1 MKLTEKTLW
10 KNIKSAEFLPV
21 YLIKGS
27 EPYLKLKYT
36 NLLAGSV
43 VPAGLEV
50 FNYHKLDGEN
60 VTMNELAECVEALP
74 AMCER
79 TCVLVHDLDFEK
91 LSDPDRSALVDLLKD
106 APDTCT
112 LIFWQD
118 TVGFS
123 LKTKKMKDLQGLIDD
138 VGAVVDLNART
149 RQDLVRFVVSECK
162 RENRSILPGTAEYLL
177 DSVGEDMGN
186 LVTELEKLCNYT
198 ENEVT
203 KEDVDAVCIKSLE
216 ATAFQMIDALLDNN
230 FDRVFHALS
239 ILFDRKT
246 EPMMIL
252 GALVSTYSDMYRA
265 KVTERDGRQQKDLK
279 KLFPVAYKSDFKL
292 RNAFRRAGRFS
303 MPALRKS
310 LELLAEAD
318 AKLKST
324 SVDHRTVF
332 EKLMI
337 ELALARREKASS
349 QDS

>member
-10 KNIKSAEFLPV
+10 KNIKSQEFLPV
-21 YLIKGS
+21 YLLKGS
-27 EPYLKLKYT
+27 EPYLKLNYA

-60 VTMNELAECVEALP
+60 VTMNELVECVEALP

-91 LSDPDRSALVDLLKD
+91 LDDSDREALVELLSD

-118 TVGFS
+118 TVGFPQ
-123 LKTKKMKDLQGLIDD
+123 KTKKMKELLALIDE
-138 VGAVVDLNART
+138 VGAVVDLDART
-149 RQDLVRFVVSECK
+149 RQDLVRFVISECGK
-162 RENRSILPGTAEYLL
+162 SDRAISAYTAEYLL
-177 DSVGEDMGN
+177 DNVGEDMGN
-186 LVTELEKLCNYT
+186 LVTEIEKLCNFT
-198 ENEVT
+198 EREIT
-203 KEDVDAVCIKSLE
+203 QSDIDKVCVRSLE

-230 FDRVFHALS
+230 FDRVFQALG
-239 ILFDRKT
+239 ILFDMKT

-265 KVTERDGRQQKDLK
+265 KVVAHEGGQQRDLK
-279 KLFPVAYKSDFKL
+279 KLFPQAYKSDFKL

-310 LELLAEAD
+310 LERLAEAD
-318 AKLKST
+318 TKLKST
-324 SVDHRTVF
+324 SGDHGTVF
-332 EKLMI
+332 EQLRI
-337 ELALARREKASS
+337 ELALARREKA
-349 QDS
+349 

>member
-1 MKLTEKTLW
+1 MALKFTEKTLW
-10 KNIKSAEFLPV
+10 KNIKSQEFLPV

-36 NLLAGSV
+36 NLLAGGV

-91 LSDPDRSALVDLLKD
+91 LADPDREALIELLSD

-118 TVGFS
+118 TVGFP
-123 LKTKKMKDLQGLIDD
+123 LKTKKMKELGALLEE
-138 VGAVVDLNART
+138 VGAVVDLDART
-149 RQDLVRFVVSECK
+149 RQDLVKFIISECRK
-162 RENRSILPGTAEYLL
+162 SERVISPYAAEYLL
-177 DSVGEDMGN
+177 DNVGEDMGN
-186 LVTELEKLCNYT
+186 LVTEIEKLCNYT
-198 ENEVT
+198 ERDVT
-203 KEDVDAVCIKSLE
+203 EADVDAVCVKSLE

-230 FDRVFHALS
+230 FDRVFQALG
-239 ILFDRKT
+239 ILFDLKT

-265 KVTERDGRQQKDLK
+265 KVVAHEGGQQRDLK
-279 KLFPVAYKSDFKL
+279 KLFPQAYKSEFKL

-303 MPALRKS
+303 MPALRRS

-318 AKLKST
+318 TKLKST
-324 SVDHRTVF
+324 SEDHRTVF

-337 ELALARREKASS
+337 ELALARRQTA
-349 QDS
+349 

>member
-1 MKLTEKTLW
+1 MKLNEKTLW
-10 KNIKSAEFLPV
+10 KNIKSQEYLPV
-21 YLIKGS
+21 YLLKGN
-27 EPYLKLKYT
+27 EPYLKLNYA

-50 FNYHKLDGEN
+50 FNYHKLDGET
-60 VTMNELAECVEALP
+60 VTMNELVECVEALP

-91 LSDPDRSALVDLLKD
+91 LSDPDREALVDLLSD

-118 TVGFS
+118 TVGFPQ
-123 LKTKKMKDLQGLIDD
+123 KTKKMKELLALIDEA
-138 VGAVVDLNART
+138 GAVVDLDART
-149 RQDLVRFVVSECK
+149 RQDLVKFVVTECGK
-162 RENRSILPGTAEYLL
+162 SDRVISAYTAEYLI
-177 DSVGEDMGN
+177 DNVGEDMSN
-186 LVTELEKLCNYT
+186 LVTEIEKLCNFAEREIT
-198 ENEVT
+198 QA
-203 KEDVDAVCIKSLE
+203 DIDSVCIRSLE
-216 ATAFQMIDALLDNN
+216 ATAFQMIDALLDNQ
-230 FDRVFHALS
+230 FDRVFRSLG
-239 ILFDRKT
+239 ILFDMKT

-265 KVTERDGRQQKDLK
+265 KVVAHEGGQQRDLK
-279 KLFPVAYKSDFKL
+279 KLFPQTYKSDFKL

-318 AKLKST
+318 TKLKST
-324 SVDHRTVF
+324 SEDHRTVF

-337 ELALARREKASS
+337 ELALARRQKA
-349 QDS
+349 

>member
-1 MKLTEKTLW
+1 MKLNEKTLW
-10 KNIKSAEFLPV
+10 KNIKSQEYLPV
-21 YLIKGS
+21 YLLKGS
-27 EPYLKLKYT
+27 EPYLKLNYA

-50 FNYHKLDGEN
+50 FNYHKLDGET
-60 VTMNELAECVEALP
+60 VTMNELVECVEALP

-91 LSDPDRSALVDLLKD
+91 LSDPDREALVDLLSD

-118 TVGFS
+118 TVGFPQ
-123 LKTKKMKDLQGLIDD
+123 KTKKMKELLALIDEA
-138 VGAVVDLNART
+138 GAVVDLDART
-149 RQDLVRFVVSECK
+149 RQDLVKFVVTECGK
-162 RENRSILPGTAEYLL
+162 SDRVISAYTAEYLI
-177 DSVGEDMGN
+177 DNVGEDMSN
-186 LVTELEKLCNYT
+186 LVTEIEKLCNFAEREIT
-198 ENEVT
+198 QA
-203 KEDVDAVCIKSLE
+203 DIDSVCIRSLE
-216 ATAFQMIDALLDNN
+216 ATAFQMIDALLDNQ
-230 FDRVFHALS
+230 FDRVFRSLG
-239 ILFDRKT
+239 ILFDMKT

-265 KVTERDGRQQKDLK
+265 KVVAHEGGQQRDLK
-279 KLFPVAYKSDFKL
+279 KLFPQAYKSDFKL

-318 AKLKST
+318 TKLKST
-324 SVDHRTVF
+324 SEDHRTVF

-337 ELALARREKASS
+337 ELALARRQKA
-349 QDS
+349 

>member
-1 MKLTEKTLW
+1 MKLNEKTLW
-10 KNIKSAEFLPV
+10 KNIKSQEYLPV
-21 YLIKGS
+21 YLLKGS
-27 EPYLKLKYT
+27 EPYLKLNYA

-50 FNYHKLDGEN
+50 FNYHKLDGET
-60 VTMNELAECVEALP
+60 VTMNELVECVEALP

-91 LSDPDRSALVDLLKD
+91 LSDPDREALVDLLSD

-118 TVGFS
+118 TVGFPQ
-123 LKTKKMKDLQGLIDD
+123 KTKKMKELLALIDEA
-138 VGAVVDLNART
+138 GAVVDLDARS
-149 RQDLVRFVVSECK
+149 RQDLVKFVVTECGK
-162 RENRSILPGTAEYLL
+162 SDRVISAYTAEYLI
-177 DSVGEDMGN
+177 DNVGEDMSN
-186 LVTELEKLCNYT
+186 LVTEIEKLCNFAEREIT
-198 ENEVT
+198 QA
-203 KEDVDAVCIKSLE
+203 DIDSVCIRSLE
-216 ATAFQMIDALLDNN
+216 ATAFQMIDALLDNQ
-230 FDRVFHALS
+230 FDRVFRSLG
-239 ILFDRKT
+239 ILFDMKT

-265 KVTERDGRQQKDLK
+265 KVVAHEGGQQRDLK
-279 KLFPVAYKSDFKL
+279 KLFPQAYKSDFKL

-318 AKLKST
+318 TKLKST
-324 SVDHRTVF
+324 SEDHRTVF

-337 ELALARREKASS
+337 ELALARRQKA
-349 QDS
+349 

>member
-1 MKLTEKTLW
+1 MKLNEKTLW
-10 KNIKSAEFLPV
+10 KNIKSQEYLPV
-21 YLIKGS
+21 YLLKGN
-27 EPYLKLKYT
+27 EPYLKLNYA

-50 FNYHKLDGEN
+50 FNYHKLDGET
-60 VTMNELAECVEALP
+60 VTMNELVECVEALP

-91 LSDPDRSALVDLLKD
+91 LSDPDREALVDLLSD

-118 TVGFS
+118 TVGFPQ
-123 LKTKKMKDLQGLIDD
+123 KTKKMKELLALIDEA
-138 VGAVVDLNART
+138 GAVVDLDART
-149 RQDLVRFVVSECK
+149 RQDLVKFVVTECGK
-162 RENRSILPGTAEYLL
+162 SDRVISAYTAEYLI
-177 DSVGEDMGN
+177 DNVGEDMSN
-186 LVTELEKLCNYT
+186 LVTEIEKLCNFAEREIT
-198 ENEVT
+198 QA
-203 KEDVDAVCIKSLE
+203 DIDSVCIRSLE
-216 ATAFQMIDALLDNN
+216 ATAFQMIDALLDNQ
-230 FDRVFHALS
+230 FDRVFRSLG
-239 ILFDRKT
+239 ILFDMKT

-265 KVTERDGRQQKDLK
+265 KVVAHEGGQQRDLK
-279 KLFPVAYKSDFKL
+279 KLFPQAYKSEFKL

-318 AKLKST
+318 TKLKST
-324 SVDHRTVF
+324 SEDHRTVF

-337 ELALARREKASS
+337 ELALARRQKA
-349 QDS
+349 

>member
-10 KNIKSAEFLPV
+10 KNIKSEEFLPV
-21 YLIKGS
+21 YLLKGS
-27 EPYLKLKYT
+27 EPYLKLNYA

-50 FNYHKLDGEN
+50 FNFHKLDGET
-60 VTMNELAECVEALP
+60 VTMNELVECVEALP

-91 LSDPDRSALVDLLKD
+91 LDDSDRDALVDLLSD

-118 TVGFS
+118 TVGFPQ
-123 LKTKKMKDLQGLIDD
+123 KTKKMKELLALIDEA
-138 VGAVVDLNART
+138 GAVVDLDART
-149 RQDLVRFVVSECK
+149 RQDLVRFVITECGK
-162 RENRSILPGTAEYLL
+162 SDRVISAYTAEYLL
-177 DSVGEDMGN
+177 DNVGEDMGN
-186 LVTELEKLCNYT
+186 LVTEIEKLCNYAEREIT
-198 ENEVT
+198 QADIDT
-203 KEDVDAVCIKSLE
+203 VCVRSLE

-230 FDRVFHALS
+230 FDRVFQALG
-239 ILFDRKT
+239 ILFDMKT

-265 KVTERDGRQQKDLK
+265 KVVAHEGGQQRDLK
-279 KLFPVAYKSDFKL
+279 KLFPQAYKSEFKL

-318 AKLKST
+318 TKLKST
-324 SVDHRTVF
+324 SEDHRTVF

-337 ELALARREKASS
+337 ELALARRQRA
-349 QDS
+349 

>member
-1 MKLTEKTLW
+1 MKLNEKTLW
-10 KNIKSAEFLPV
+10 KNIKSQEHLPV
-21 YLIKGS
+21 YLLKGN
-27 EPYLKLKYT
+27 EPYLKLNYA

-50 FNYHKLDGEN
+50 FNYHKLDGET
-60 VTMNELAECVEALP
+60 VTMNELVDCVEALP

-91 LSDPDRSALVDLLKD
+91 LSDPDREALVDLLSD

-118 TVGFS
+118 TVGFPQ
-123 LKTKKMKDLQGLIDD
+123 KTKKMKELLALIDEA
-138 VGAVVDLNART
+138 GAVVDLDART
-149 RQDLVRFVVSECK
+149 RQDLVKFVVTECGK
-162 RENRSILPGTAEYLL
+162 SDRVISVYTAEYLI
-177 DSVGEDMGN
+177 DNVGEDMSN
-186 LVTELEKLCNYT
+186 LVTEIEKLCNFAEREIT
-198 ENEVT
+198 QA
-203 KEDVDAVCIKSLE
+203 DIDSVCIRSLE
-216 ATAFQMIDALLDNN
+216 ATAFQMIDALLDNQ
-230 FDRVFHALS
+230 FDRVFRSLG
-239 ILFDRKT
+239 ILFDMKT

-265 KVTERDGRQQKDLK
+265 KVVAHEGGQQRDLK
-279 KLFPVAYKSDFKL
+279 KLFPQAYKSDFKL

-318 AKLKST
+318 TKLKST
-324 SVDHRTVF
+324 SEDHRTVF

-337 ELALARREKASS
+337 ELALARRQKA
-349 QDS
+349 

>member
-1 MKLTEKTLW
+1 MKLNEKTLW
-10 KNIKSAEFLPV
+10 KNIKSQEYLPV
-21 YLIKGS
+21 YLLKGN
-27 EPYLKLKYT
+27 EPYLKLNYA

-50 FNYHKLDGEN
+50 FNYHKLDGET
-60 VTMNELAECVEALP
+60 VTMNDLVECVEALP

-91 LSDPDRSALVDLLKD
+91 LSDPDREALVDLLSD

-118 TVGFS
+118 TVGFPQ
-123 LKTKKMKDLQGLIDD
+123 KTKKMKELLALIDEA
-138 VGAVVDLNART
+138 GAVVDLDART
-149 RQDLVRFVVSECK
+149 RQDLVKFVVTECGK
-162 RENRSILPGTAEYLL
+162 SDRVISVYTAEYLI
-177 DSVGEDMGN
+177 DNVGEDMSN
-186 LVTELEKLCNYT
+186 LVTEIEKLCNFAEREIT
-198 ENEVT
+198 QA
-203 KEDVDAVCIKSLE
+203 DIDSVCIRSLE
-216 ATAFQMIDALLDNN
+216 ATAFQMIDALLDNQ
-230 FDRVFHALS
+230 FDRVFRSLG
-239 ILFDRKT
+239 ILFDMKT

-265 KVTERDGRQQKDLK
+265 KVVAHEGGQQRDLK
-279 KLFPVAYKSDFKL
+279 KLFPQAYKSDFKL

-318 AKLKST
+318 TKLKST
-324 SVDHRTVF
+324 SEDHRTVF

-337 ELALARREKASS
+337 ELALARRQKA
-349 QDS
+349 

>member
-1 MKLTEKTLW
+1 MKLTEKALW
-10 KNIKSAEFLPV
+10 QNIKSREFLPV

-27 EPYLKLKYT
+27 EPYLKQNYA

-60 VTMNELAECVEALP
+60 ITMNELAECVEALP

-91 LSDPDRSALVDLLKD
+91 LSDPDREALTELLSD

-118 TVGFS
+118 TVGFP
-123 LKTKKMKDLQGLIDD
+123 LKNKKMKEMQALIDK
-138 VGAVVDLNART
+138 VGAVVELDART
-149 RQDLVRFVVSECK
+149 RQDLIRFVVAECK
-162 RENRSILPGTAEYLL
+162 KSERTISPYTAEYLL
-177 DSVGEDMGN
+177 NNVGEDMGN
-186 LVTELEKLCNYT
+186 LVTEIEKLCNFTAEEIT
-198 ENEVT
+198 EQ
-203 KEDVDAVCIKSLE
+203 DVDAVCIKSLE

-230 FDRVFHALS
+230 FDRVFRAMS
-239 ILFDRKT
+239 ILFDMKT

-265 KVTERDGRQQKDLK
+265 KVISSEGGRQGDLK
-279 KLFPVAYKSDFKL
+279 KLFPQAYKSDFKL
-292 RNAFRRAGRFS
+292 KNAFRRAGRFS
-303 MPALRKS
+303 MPALRRS

-318 AKLKST
+318 TKLKSST
-324 SVDHRTVF
+324 EDHKTVF

-337 ELALARREKASS
+337 ELAMARREKAS
-349 QDS
+349 